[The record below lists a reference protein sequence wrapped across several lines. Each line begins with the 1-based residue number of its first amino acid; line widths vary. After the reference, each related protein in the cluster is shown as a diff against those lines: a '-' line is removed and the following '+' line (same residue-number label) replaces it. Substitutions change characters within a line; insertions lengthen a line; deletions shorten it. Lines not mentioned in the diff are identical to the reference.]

1 MIYENLMKIE
11 IRIEGYCVYLRVQI
25 FALSGNIYFPFP
37 PFEKFKLDPTNFM
50 CVCVRQIE
58 NTFLARTLLN
68 KTSFVLSLH
77 YNTKLYPP

>member
-37 PFEKFKLDPTNFM
+37 PFEKFKLDQTNFM
-50 CVCVRQIE
+50 CVCVPYKEHFFGEDIV
-58 NTFLARTLLN
+58 
-68 KTSFVLSLH
+68 K
-77 YNTKLYPP
+77 